1 MRSLVAEVLSSL
13 VQHVLSASVHI
24 FGFWSLLFT
33 SYEYTDYSFV
43 KTLTND
49 MGQVLNVCKSSGR
62 HDDNDDTLKHHYHPQ
77 NHSLSK
83 YDTFFFLIYYWL
95 FVQSLCVATTTI
107 SPHLARKGLRHKHQ
121 YPDNDK
127 QGTRN
132 TSVSRVPQCF
142 SFTTTSMT
150 TSGAWRRDSTYGA
163 GDADTSSPL
172 STFFYFI

>member
-1 MRSLVAEVLSSL
+1 MCFMPL
-13 VQHVLSASVHI
+13 HI

-49 MGQVLNVCKSSGR
+49 MGQVLNACKSSGR
-62 HDDNDDTLKHHYHPQ
+62 HDDNDDTSKHHYHPQ
-77 NHSLSK
+77 NHPLSK

-95 FVQSLCVATTTI
+95 FVQSLRVATTTI
-107 SPHLARKGLRHKHQ
+107 EPHLARKGPRHKHQ

-142 SFTTTSMT
+142 SFTTSRPTAST
-150 TSGAWRRDSTYGA
+150 TSTMTGGARRRDSTYGA
-163 GDADTSSPL
+163 GCRRFQPPHCI
-172 STFFYFI
+172 FFYFI

>member
-1 MRSLVAEVLSSL
+1 MCFMPL
-13 VQHVLSASVHI
+13 HI

-33 SYEYTDYSFV
+33 SYEYTVYSFV

-49 MGQVLNVCKSSGR
+49 MGQVLNACKSSRR
-62 HDDNDDTLKHHYHPQ
+62 HDNNNDMSKHHYHPQ
-77 NHSLSK
+77 NHPLSK

-95 FVQSLCVATTTI
+95 FVQSLRVATTTI
-107 SPHLARKGLRHKHQ
+107 EPHLARKGPRHKHQ

-142 SFTTTSMT
+142 SFTTSRPTAFT
-150 TSGAWRRDSTYGA
+150 TSTMMGGAWWRDSTYGA

-172 STFFYFI
+172 STFFY